1 MGSPLGPLI
10 ANAFVCKIEKQLE
23 KENKM
28 PFFCKRYVDDTIS
41 AMVDVKI
48 ASEFLMTLNS
58 SHPSIGFT
66 MGLEE
71 NGRLPFLLIL
81 LHYHS
86 HIDTRCSR
94 LRGGFF
100 TRNVNA
106 SKGIFR
112 LRYPDELVRSTIR
125 RFTDL
130 TWKPVSELSHTHGVY
145 LRSKKTH
152 LELCCLLKIRNL
164 ETQYEDSLLTT
175 VASKTSSEN
184 YNERLT
190 EIVQSLGI
198 KFN

>member
-48 ASEFLMTLNS
+48 ASEFLMALNS

-106 SKGIFR
+106 SKGIFSTTLSR
-112 LRYPDELVRSTIR
+112 RTCAVYHPPFHWFDLEASLWAFTHPRCLFKKQEDPFRIVLPFKNQKSGNTVRIR
-125 RFTDL
+125 
-130 TWKPVSELSHTHGVY
+130 
-145 LRSKKTH
+145 
-152 LELCCLLKIRNL
+152 
-164 ETQYEDSLLTT
+164 LLTT

>member
-1 MGSPLGPLI
+1 MLRITTKSQLFQFEGNLYEQVDGVGMGSPLGPLI

-94 LRGGFF
+94 LCGGFF

-106 SKGIFR
+106 SKGIF
-112 LRYPDELVRSTIR
+112 STTLSR
-125 RFTDL
+125 RTCA
-130 TWKPVSELSHTHGVY
+130 VY
-145 LRSKKTH
+145 H
-152 LELCCLLKIRNL
+152 PP
-164 ETQYEDSLLTT
+164 
-175 VASKTSSEN
+175 
-184 YNERLT
+184 
-190 EIVQSLGI
+190 
-198 KFN
+198 FH